1 MDMFEDRQQ
10 TGFLLAKKLE
20 KFAERK
26 DVLVLGLA
34 RGGVV
39 TAKIIA
45 TFLNAHLDALIV
57 KKIGS
62 PNNEELAIGAVGPK
76 SVIYWN
82 KDLVERLRVSKEEKN
97 MLKILKITE
106 RNLQEKLLRG
116 NKPLEISGKTVIL
129 VDDGVATGASVLVA
143 LKFLKKENAKKVIL
157 AIPIIARDVLRDIKK
172 YFDMVITLKIEKDF
186 GAVGEFYNNFP
197 QVSNDEVIGILN

>member
-1 MDMFEDRQQ
+1 MFEDRQQ

-45 TFLNAHLDALIV
+45 TFLNAHLDALVI
-57 KKIGS
+57 KKIGA

-76 SVIYWN
+76 STIYWN
-82 KDLVERLRVSKEEKN
+82 KDLVEKLRVSKEEKN

-106 RNLQEKLLRG
+106 RNLQDKALRG

-143 LKFLKKENAKKVIL
+143 LKFLKKENAKKIIL
-157 AIPIIARDVLRDIKK
+157 AVPLIATDTLRYIKK
-172 YFDMVITLKIEKDF
+172 YFDMIISLKKIKDF
-186 GAVGEFYNNFP
+186 GAVGEFYKNFP
-197 QVSNDEVIGILN
+197 QVENSEVIKLLQ